1 MVSKLV
7 GPNAMSAT
15 ALAKETGLTQATLSR
30 WLKEASTLKQ
40 TMPRKDEQKPPATK
54 QLQEWTPDEKF
65 AVVLEAANLSEGE
78 LGVFLRSKGLTTA
91 VLDEWREQAMTG
103 LRGTKQVSATVV
115 GSKRI
120 KELERELAR
129 KEKALAEAAALVILQ
144 KNFRERRRL
153 FREGSACRPE
163 TPRRSVTLP
172 SRSGRQLFGASSP

>member
-15 ALAKETGLTQATLSR
+15 ALSKETGLAQATLSR
-30 WLKEASTLKQ
+30 WLREASTLKR
-40 TMPRKDEQKPPATK
+40 TMPHDEKKPPTTK
-54 QLQEWTPDEKF
+54 QVQEWTPEEKF
-65 AVVLEAANLSEGE
+65 AVVLEAASLSEGE
-78 LGVFLRSKGLTTA
+78 LGAFLRSKGLTTA

-129 KEKALAEAAALVILQ
+129 KDKALAEAAALAILQ
-144 KNFRERRRL
+144 KKVH
-153 FREGSACRPE
+153 A
-163 TPRRSVTLP
+163 
-172 SRSGRQLFGASSP
+172 LFGDEDDDTDPKKDK